1 MNRAGGRRLEAVS
14 PLWLVVGGI
23 VSVQVG
29 AAVAKGLFAPSSPT
43 AASPTTIVWLR
54 LTTTAVLVGAVV
66 RPRVRG
72 RTRHDWVV
80 VAGFA
85 LGLGL
90 MNWSIYQS
98 LARIPLGTAVTIEFL
113 GPLAVTV
120 AVSRRRRDLLWAA
133 LAAAG
138 VAALG
143 LDPGEVTLAGVGFAL
158 VAACGWATYI
168 LLGPRLGRTW
178 PGGEGLAVASTLAA
192 LVLAPFAIAADPGS
206 LVTPRVVGLGI
217 GVGIL
222 SSVIPYSLELSA
234 LQRMPRSVFSVLMSL
249 EPAVA
254 ALVAMVILGELLA
267 PIQWLAT
274 AAVVIASVGA
284 TRSGGSSGW

>member
-1 MNRAGGRRLEAVS
+1 MTTVGHRFDRVS

-29 AAVAKGLFAPSSPT
+29 AAVAKGLFAPTSPT
-43 AASPTTIVWLR
+43 SASPTTVVWLR
-54 LTTTAVLVGAVV
+54 LATTAVLVGLAV
-66 RPRVRG
+66 RPRLRG
-72 RTRHDWVV
+72 RSRHDWRV

-85 LGLGL
+85 VGLGL

-120 AVSRRRRDLLWAA
+120 VMSRRRRDLLWAA
-133 LAAAG
+133 LAAVG

-143 LDPGEVTLAGVGFAL
+143 FDPGAVTPAGVAFAL
-158 VAACGWATYI
+158 LAACGWAGYI
-168 LLGPRLGRTW
+168 LLGPRLGRQW
-178 PGGEGLAVASTLAA
+178 RGGDGLAVASALAA
-192 LVLAPFAIAADPGS
+192 AVLAPLAIAADTGS
-206 LVTPRVVGLGI
+206 LASPRVVMLGVAV
-217 GVGIL
+217 GVL

-234 LQRMPRSVFSVLMSL
+234 LQRIPQSVFSVLMSL

-254 ALVAMVILGELLA
+254 TLVAMVILGELLG

-274 AAVVIASVGA
+274 GAVVTASIGA
-284 TRSGGSSGW
+284 TRSGASTGW